1 MSYVVTYPIMGYDV
15 SFCDGRL
22 FIPASANFDDPAFIE
37 ALKYAARVAPVID
50 VLHQI
55 LSYAYTE
62 HFWRDE
68 SDQTLQWACDDEDLL
83 RNQAIIAVPEKLL
96 VVSER
101 ARAERKRREEK
112 AAAKRQE
119 AYSKQQAAAGYVY
132 LIASDTG
139 YYKIGRT
146 NNPKNRIATF
156 TVKLPF
162 HVEYECLIACPDM
175 RVLEKSLHQR
185 FEHKR
190 VSGEWFA
197 LDADDI
203 AFIKSLGGEA

>member
-1 MSYVVTYPIMGYDV
+1 MSYVATCPIAGHDV
-15 SFCDGRL
+15 SFCEGRL
-22 FIPASANFDDPAFIE
+22 FIPPSANFDDPTFIE

-50 VLHQI
+50 ILHRLQ
-55 LSYAYTE
+55 SYARTE
-62 HFWRDE
+62 HYWRNE

-83 RNQAIIAVPEKLL
+83 RNQAIIAVPDKLL
-96 VVSER
+96 AVSEH
-101 ARAERKRREEK
+101 ARAERKRREERTV
-112 AAAKRQE
+112 AKRQE
-119 AYSKQQAAAGYVY
+119 EYSKQQAAAGYVY
-132 LIASDTG
+132 LIVSDTG

-162 HVEYECLIACPDM
+162 HVEYEHLIACPDM
-175 RVLEKSLHQR
+175 RSLERNLHQR
-185 FEHKR
+185 FKHKR
-190 VSGEWFA
+190 VGGEWFA

>member
-1 MSYVVTYPIMGYDV
+1 MSYIITCSILGYDI

-22 FIPASANFDDPAFIE
+22 FIPASANFDDPTFIE
-37 ALKYAARVAPVID
+37 ALKYAARAAPVID
-50 VLHQI
+50 VLHQFQNN
-55 LSYAYTE
+55 ARTE
-62 HFWRDE
+62 YHWRDE
-68 SDQTLQWACDDEDLL
+68 PDQTLQWACDDENLL
-83 RNQAIIAVPEKLL
+83 RTQVITVPENLL

-101 ARAERKRREEK
+101 ARAEKKRRNEK
-112 AAAKRQE
+112 VAAKRQE
-119 AYSKQQAAAGYVY
+119 ESHKQQAAAGYVY

-146 NNPKNRIATF
+146 NNPENRLATF
-156 TVKLPF
+156 AVKLPF

-175 RVLEKSLHQR
+175 RALERSLHQK

-190 VSGEWFA
+190 VNGEWFA

-203 AFIKSLGGEA
+203 AIIKSLGGEA

>member
-1 MSYVVTYPIMGYDV
+1 MSYVVTCSIMGYDI

-22 FIPASANFDDPAFIE
+22 FISASANFDDPVFIE

-50 VLHQI
+50 VLHRLQ
-55 LSYAYTE
+55 SYARTE
-62 HFWRDE
+62 HYWRNE

-83 RNQAIIAVPEKLL
+83 RNQAVITVPESLL
-96 VVSER
+96 AVSER
-101 ARAERKRREEK
+101 ARAEKKRREEK
-112 AAAKRQE
+112 AAAKRKE
-119 AYSKQQAAAGYVY
+119 EYRKQQAAAGYVY

-146 NNPKNRIATF
+146 NNPENRLATF
-156 TVKLPF
+156 AVKLPF

-175 RVLEKSLHQR
+175 RALERSLHR
-185 FEHKR
+185 KFEHKR
-190 VSGEWFA
+190 VNGEWFA

-203 AFIKSLGGEA
+203 AIIKSLGGEA